1 MHRMASVFEPADPN
15 STLSTLC
22 RGLMTA
28 DPKQRLRIQRFMVA
42 AINYVI
48 FGGLLVFMAA
58 QGRVPWDAAIP
69 LLSFMVA
76 SEVGIYVLL
85 RTGVAQRYADPSLT
99 LPQILLALV
108 AVVWSYA
115 ILDES
120 RGAALILLALIL
132 TFGMF
137 NLSGRATR
145 GATVF
150 ALGSLGAVMLTLHH
164 RHPAQHPFSQELIHF
179 LFACTSLPTISLL
192 SAQLGMLRK
201 RLESRKQELMQA
213 LERIQM
219 LATRDELTGL
229 YNRRHMM
236 EALRVQRALAERTGQ
251 PFCVALI
258 DLDHFKQINDTHGH
272 GVGDEVLRRFAEV
285 SLRCIRE
292 SDLLARWGGE
302 EFLLMLPAGQ
312 LPQARHSLDRLHD
325 AVRMESLAPSL
336 PHLGVRFSA
345 GLAQQVPG
353 EPLEATIDR
362 ADQALYEAKR
372 AGRNQTVVA

>member
-1 MHRMASVFEPADPN
+1 
-15 STLSTLC
+15 
-22 RGLMTA
+22 
-28 DPKQRLRIQRFMVA
+28 
-42 AINYVI
+42 
-48 FGGLLVFMAA
+48 
-58 QGRVPWDAAIP
+58 
-69 LLSFMVA
+69 
-76 SEVGIYVLL
+76 
-85 RTGVAQRYADPSLT
+85 
-99 LPQILLALV
+99 
-108 AVVWSYA
+108 
-115 ILDES
+115 
-120 RGAALILLALIL
+120 
-132 TFGMF
+132 MF

-272 GVGDEVLRRFAEV
+272 GVGDEVLRGFAQV
-285 SLRCIRE
+285 LQRGLRE
-292 SDLLARWGGE
+292 TDVVARWGGE
-302 EFLLMLPAGQ
+302 EFLLLLNDTAPELANVGLERARALLTEAVLVPT
-312 LPQARHSLDRLHD
+312 LPQLK
-325 AVRMESLAPSL
+325 VT
-336 PHLGVRFSA
+336 FSA
-345 GLAQQVPG
+345 GLTAYDTQKIKSIYFHVAG
-353 EPLEATIDR
+353 SDMAGKAAIMG
-362 ADQALYEAKR
+362 ALTLYLDFINMFQFLLSFLGNRE
-372 AGRNQTVVA
+372 